1 MERLVAHLTE
11 AHGGAFPAWLAP
23 VQVAILPVSDGAAKD
38 AARFADRCRE
48 LGLRADVRDEGTL
61 AARIRAGKLVPYQMV
76 IGPREAASDQV
87 SLRLRDG
94 RRLDAQSASQVLH
107 RIDDLVRLRGTTL
120 W

>member
-1 MERLVAHLTE
+1 V
-11 AHGGAFPAWLAP
+11 HGGAFPAWLAP
-23 VQVAILPVSDGAAKD
+23 VQVAILPVSDGVAKD
-38 AARFADRCRE
+38 AVRFADRCRE

-61 AARIRAGKLVPYQMV
+61 AARIRAGKLVPYQVV